1 MVKQGLISDPVFS
14 FWFNRHA
21 DEGEGG
27 ELYLVE
33 WILATTRVITRLS
46 QSLGRDTGSSTWVM
60 YWLMES
66 PLIGAAGVVSQECKT
81 VVSQYGQQIL
91 DLLLAET
98 NQRRSVLRQEVQAEP
113 EQYILKVG
121 EGQVSS
127 ASGIHSYG
135 YPTTPWPSLVWVM
148 FSWGLPHRLRYG
160 S

>member
-66 PLIGAAGVVSQECKT
+66 PLGFVPAAVAAIAV
-81 VVSQYGQQIL
+81 L
-91 DLLLAET
+91 NFLLAGPTAIITEIMKDWCCWCSQPGVQDCCFSIWT
-98 NQRRSVLRQEVQAEP
+98 ADPRSF
-113 EQYILKVG
+113 
-121 EGQVSS
+121 
-127 ASGIHSYG
+127 AS
-135 YPTTPWPSLVWVM
+135 
-148 FSWGLPHRLRYG
+148 
-160 S
+160 